1 MENNDHESWS
11 SAHIYKS
18 QWLQTTI
25 SDLDEKLEAMMTILE
40 GGSNSPNHEHRDYKW
55 REDFMCMLEEFGQS
69 YRALAIA
76 HNQLKCKIS
85 DGTYK
90 TSENDVFHSRS
101 LLSSGISKSPLKGS
115 DINFDC
121 TNTNSLSNKQ
131 EGEYHEFL
139 SADSCS
145 MKLKPELEGRDT
157 EIEEGMTNLSINRN
171 DSMKIADSEINLE
184 DPSMVDFK
192 CDNKW
197 SAMEFQIAKL
207 TKDNVNQFIE
217 LARRNDEKRETIRRL
232 HLEVEDLKR
241 KNRAL
246 LFSSRYSNAN
256 LERHEPWI
264 SNPGGNNIGKL
275 FRGCSP

>member
-85 DGTYK
+85 D
-90 TSENDVFHSRS
+90 
-101 LLSSGISKSPLKGS
+101 
-115 DINFDC
+115 
-121 TNTNSLSNKQ
+121 
-131 EGEYHEFL
+131 
-139 SADSCS
+139 
-145 MKLKPELEGRDT
+145 ELEGRDT
-157 EIEEGMTNLSINRN
+157 ETEEGMTDLSINRN
-171 DSMKIADSEINLE
+171 DSMKIGDSEINLE
-184 DPSMVDFK
+184 DPSMVEFK

-241 KNRAL
+241 KNRVL

-256 LERHEPWI
+256 LERHEAWI
-264 SNPGGNNIGKL
+264 SNPGGSNIGKL

>member
-40 GGSNSPNHEHRDYKW
+40 DGSNSPNDEHRDYKW

-85 DGTYK
+85 D
-90 TSENDVFHSRS
+90 
-101 LLSSGISKSPLKGS
+101 
-115 DINFDC
+115 
-121 TNTNSLSNKQ
+121 

-157 EIEEGMTNLSINRN
+157 ETEEGMTDLSINRN
-171 DSMKIADSEINLE
+171 DSMKIGDSEINLE
-184 DPSMVDFK
+184 DPSMVEFK

-241 KNRAL
+241 KNRVL

-264 SNPGGNNIGKL
+264 SNPGGSNIGKL